1 MPADLHI
8 RRDEVMRHLG
18 HQGQAMDDGLAGRIE
33 GVIARCEVEIRPR
46 WLWRSF
52 GVSHAATGT
61 CEVQG
66 TNLVLSGAS
75 MESYL
80 AGASGIAL
88 MVCTLGPRADATL
101 RTLGASDP
109 LGQLVYDAA
118 CTDLI
123 ELAADAAE
131 AEVVAR
137 ALEQNLRTKARFSPG
152 YGDLSLEVQPKL
164 LDVLQAHKRLGVA
177 CNSELLLA
185 PSKSI
190 TALVALCPDERMASD
205 GTEMLGCDACN
216 LRIGCQIR
224 ARGLR
229 CHRSRGETRQG

>member
-1 MPADLHI
+1 
-8 RRDEVMRHLG
+8 MRYLG
-18 HQGQAMDDGLAGRIE
+18 HQGQAVDDGLAGRIE
-33 GVIARCEVEIRPR
+33 GAIARCEAEIRPR
-46 WLWRSF
+46 WLWGSF
-52 GVSHAATGT
+52 GLRHTATGAY
-61 CEVQG
+61 EVQG
-66 TNLVLSGAS
+66 TNLVLSGTS
-75 MESYL
+75 MESCL
-80 AGASGIAL
+80 AGASCIAL

-101 RTLGASDP
+101 RALGASDP

-131 AEVVAR
+131 AEVAAR

-190 TALVALCPDERMASD
+190 TALVALCPDGHMASD

-216 LRIGCQIR
+216 LRTGCRIR

-229 CHRSRGETRQG
+229 CHRPRSETKQG

>member
-1 MPADLHI
+1 
-8 RRDEVMRHLG
+8 MRYLG
-18 HQGQAMDDGLAGRIE
+18 HQGQAVDDGLAWRIE
-33 GVIARCEVEIRPR
+33 SAIARCEAEIRPR
-46 WLWRSF
+46 WLWGIF
-52 GVSHAATGT
+52 GVCHAATGVF
-61 CEVQG
+61 EVQG
-66 TNLVLSGAS
+66 TSLVLSGAS

-101 RTLGASDP
+101 RALGASDP
-109 LGQLVYDAA
+109 LAQLIYDAA

-131 AEVVAR
+131 AEVATH
-137 ALEQNLRTKARFSPG
+137 ALEQNLCAKARFSPG

-164 LDVLQAHKRLGVA
+164 LDVLQAHKHLGVA

-216 LRIGCQIR
+216 LRTECRIR
-224 ARGLR
+224 ARGLC
-229 CHRSRGETRQG
+229 CHRSRGETKRG